1 MDFFR
6 TINHGAGFVTDG
18 LTADE
23 LATVRGLITAQYLD
37 QFGCV
42 APQLVEPATA
52 AGVAGYHTLTLP
64 FDHGTFW
71 AKSRRVLGTDT
82 LPEFERMG
90 FFGRIRALLPSAAVY
105 QPDLMWR
112 IVRPGQPGDVG
123 PVHADKWFWDAGNG
137 SLPSGHDRFKVW
149 LAVHT
154 EPGRNGLSIKPES
167 HLTDRW
173 KRHYEERHG
182 ILKPVLDEDESALGM
197 ELLPLAPGGLVMF
210 HDSLLHGGVVNTGT
224 TCRVSLEMTV
234 MYRAEEGARALAR
247 AA

>member
-6 TINHGAGFVTDG
+6 TINHGAGFVTER

-23 LATVRGLITAQYLD
+23 LATVRRLITD
-37 QFGCV
+37 QFLEQIGGA
-42 APQLVEPATA
+42 APKLVGAAAA
-52 AGVAGYHTLTLP
+52 AGVACYHTLALP
-64 FDHGTFW
+64 FDHGAFW
-71 AKSRRVLGTDT
+71 AKARRVLGADT
-82 LPEFERMG
+82 VPAFERMG
-90 FFGRIRALLPSAAVY
+90 FFARIRELLPSAAVY

-137 SLPSGHDRFKVW
+137 SLPPGHDRFKVW
-149 LAVHT
+149 LAVYT
-154 EPGRNGLSIKPES
+154 EPGKNGLSVKPES

-182 ILKPVLDEDESALGM
+182 VRKPVLDEDEAALGM
-197 ELLPLAPGGLVMF
+197 ELLPLAPGELVMF
-210 HDSLLHGGVVNTGT
+210 HDGLLHGGVVNAGT

-234 MYRAEEGARALAR
+234 MYRAAEGTRVLAR